1 MLSDEQLELIILS
14 YGLEKILED
23 NDIEQEYVLRWLIE
37 EEMIDAIQ
45 YFDKEESS

>member
-1 MLSDEQLELIILS
+1 MLSDEQLELLILS

-37 EEMIDAIQ
+37 EAMIDADK
-45 YFDKEESS
+45 YFEEEHG

>member
-45 YFDKEESS
+45 YFDKEEAS